1 MIRLNHFLATS
12 ALAVGIA
19 AASTSAIAST
29 TSRAFDY
36 QFGTWRVQVASLTNP
51 AGAHATWTH
60 YDGTHTVMPLLEGRA
75 NLGVLEIAGP
85 TGSVEGMQLRLY
97 DPQTQRWNLSF
108 GNASDGE
115 LGATSVGRFA
125 GARGTFL
132 SSDRIAG
139 RRVLVRTKTI
149 VQNPS
154 AYRDVTS
161 YSTDNGTSWRPMWIA
176 SYVKV
181 SSATS
186 APSDQASASQHA
198 FDFQVGNWHV
208 QLARLAER
216 LRGSTAWRNYT
227 GTLVVRRLWSGR
239 ANVGLLE
246 VRSGRDCLES
256 ILLRTFNPKTGQ
268 WHDYG
273 ANPAT
278 GVLGIPPTV
287 GRFTNGRGEF
297 YDRETLDGRPIVVRG
312 LFDEITAG
320 SNRFVQSFSADGGKT
335 WEPNLIVHFVRDGP
349 H

>member
-1 MIRLNHFLATS
+1 MIRLNHFLAAGT
-12 ALAVGIA
+12 LAVGIA
-19 AASTSAIAST
+19 ANSTNAMAST

-36 QFGTWRVQVASLTNP
+36 QFGTWRVHVTSLTNP
-51 AGAHATWTH
+51 AAAHATWTH
-60 YDGTHTVMPLLEGRA
+60 YDGTHTVMPLLEGRV

-85 TGSVEGMQLRLY
+85 AGSVEGMQLRLY
-97 DPQTQRWNLSF
+97 DPQKQQWNLSF
-108 GNASDGE
+108 GNAADGE
-115 LGATSVGRFA
+115 LGTASVGRFS

-139 RRVLVRTKTI
+139 RSALVRTQTI
-149 VQNPS
+149 VQSPS

-161 YSTDNGTSWRPMWIA
+161 YSTNNGVSWQPMWIA

-186 APSDQASASQHA
+186 ALSDATSASQHA
-198 FDFQVGNWHV
+198 FDFQVGSWHV

-216 LRGSTAWRNYT
+216 LHGSTAWRNYV
-227 GTLVVRRLWSGR
+227 GTLVVRRLWNGR
-239 ANVGLLE
+239 GNVGVLA
-246 VRSGRDCLES
+246 VRSGKDCLES
-256 ILLRTFNPKTGQ
+256 ILLRTFDPQTGQ
-268 WHDYG
+268 WRDYG

-287 GRFTNGRGEF
+287 GRFSNGRGEF
-297 YDRETLDGRPIVVRG
+297 YDHETLDGRPIVVRG
-312 LFDEITAG
+312 VFDDITPH

-335 WEPNLIVHFVRDGP
+335 WEPNLIVRFSRDTA